1 MKKWIFLFFFSAS
14 VLVAAPLKISPQG
27 QAEAQLYLDFLQGA
41 IAQEKGSQDSCLHFK
56 NAFSK
61 APESKYLKQI
71 LLMCA
76 IAQNNLAE
84 ADQYADYISMGENDE
99 TDLAIYGFYK
109 WRKGEIA
116 EAQKYYE
123 LSLEK
128 NSEDLRILYQY
139 ILLLSYIDI
148 EKAAQKLEERKD
160 NYPGLKHIIYYE
172 IGNIYRSKKQFTKA
186 LQYYQK
192 STQENPDYPQAY
204 LARAEMYERASQY
217 FLMLKELE
225 DLEKTGY
232 EEASMFSRMGSVFI
246 IVEDT
251 EKAKY
256 YFQKAKAL
264 DNGDIPAAYFLAVLA
279 EEEGDFASAITY
291 LQEADDYAQDAAK
304 WLQVSF
310 YQEQINDEKAALQT
324 LKTAYQVFEDN
335 VEIAY
340 FYGLMLQQL
349 KQDKK
354 AAKVFKKILLTTPDY
369 ENARLALAFSL
380 ESLGKYKEMEKH
392 LQTILEQNPKN
403 ADAYNLWGSSLA
415 KRGVRLDLA
424 QELITKALALS
435 PEDNAFID
443 SLAWIYYQKEDYQAA
458 LDLFLSLD
466 TDFINQH
473 TEIAYHLGATYYK
486 LHQWEKAQSYLE
498 QAAEEQ
504 KPARKLL
511 KKLQKQSLQ
520 GKN

>member
-1 MKKWIFLFFFSAS
+1 
-14 VLVAAPLKISPQG
+14 
-27 QAEAQLYLDFLQGA
+27 
-41 IAQEKGSQDSCLHFK
+41 
-56 NAFSK
+56 
-61 APESKYLKQI
+61 
-71 LLMCA
+71 
-76 IAQNNLAE
+76 
-84 ADQYADYISMGENDE
+84 
-99 TDLAIYGFYK
+99 
-109 WRKGEIA
+109 
-116 EAQKYYE
+116 
-123 LSLEK
+123 
-128 NSEDLRILYQY
+128 
-139 ILLLSYIDI
+139 
-148 EKAAQKLEERKD
+148 
-160 NYPGLKHIIYYE
+160 
-172 IGNIYRSKKQFTKA
+172 
-186 LQYYQK
+186 
-192 STQENPDYPQAY
+192 
-204 LARAEMYERASQY
+204 
-217 FLMLKELE
+217 
-225 DLEKTGY
+225 
-232 EEASMFSRMGSVFI
+232 MFSRMGSVFI
-246 IVEDT
+246 IVTDT
-251 EKAKY
+251 PTAKH

-310 YQEQINDEKAALQT
+310 YQEQINDEKAALKT

-380 ESLGKYKEMEKH
+380 ESLGKHKEMEKH

-403 ADAYNLWGSSLA
+403 AAAYNLWGYSLA
-415 KRGVRLDLA
+415 QRGIRLDLA

-435 PEDNAFID
+435 PEDNSFID
-443 SLAWIYYQKEDYQAA
+443 SLAWVYYQKKQYQVA
-458 LDLFLSLD
+458 LDLFASIAE
-466 TDFINQH
+466 DFIREH
-473 TEIAYHLGATYYK
+473 SEVAYHIAATYYQ
-486 LHQWEKAQSYLE
+486 LEEWDKAQKYLE